1 MASTAPLMKTPMKR
15 VRGLG
20 SAKSGTEHFW
30 RQRLTAIANIP
41 LTIGLICVIFATI
54 GKDADAARAVL
65 ARPYDAF
72 IVALFAISGAIH
84 MALGMRII
92 IEDYIHNEGA
102 KIALIALNTLFSI
115 AVAAA
120 SVFAVL
126 RLTLGA

>member
-1 MASTAPLMKTPMKR
+1 MSSTAPLMKTPMKR

-41 LTIGLICVIFATI
+41 LTIGLICVIFATL
-54 GKDADAARAVL
+54 GKDAGAAREVL

-72 IVALFAISGAIH
+72 IVGLFAISGAIH

-92 IEDYIHNEGA
+92 IEDYIHNEGV
-102 KIALIALNTLFSI
+102 KIVSIALNTLFSF

>member
-1 MASTAPLMKTPMKR
+1 MSSTAPLMKTPMKR

-20 SAKSGTEHFW
+20 SARSGTEHFW

-41 LTIGLICVIFATI
+41 LTIGLICVVFATI
-54 GKDADAARAVL
+54 GKDAATAHAVL

-72 IVALFAISGAIH
+72 IVGLFAISGSIH

-92 IEDYIHNEGA
+92 IEDYIHTEA
-102 KIALIALNTLFSI
+102 TKISLIILNTLFSI

-126 RLTLGA
+126 HLTLGA

>member
-1 MASTAPLMKTPMKR
+1 MSSTTPQMKTPMKR

-20 SAKSGTEHFW
+20 SARSGTEHFW

-41 LTIGLICVIFATI
+41 LTIGLICVVFATI
-54 GKDADAARAVL
+54 GKDAATAHAVL
-65 ARPYDAF
+65 ARPFDAF

-84 MALGMRII
+84 MALGMRTV
-92 IEDYIHNEGA
+92 IEDYIHSEGT
-102 KIALIALNTLFSI
+102 KIVLIALNTLFSVTI
-115 AVAAA
+115 AAA

>member
-20 SAKSGTEHFW
+20 SAQSGTEHFW
-30 RQRLTAIANIP
+30 RQRLTALANIP
-41 LTIGLICVIFATI
+41 LTIGLICVLFATL
-54 GKDADAARAVL
+54 GKDATAARAVL

-72 IVALFAISGAIH
+72 IVALFVISGAIH

-92 IEDYIHNEGA
+92 IEDYIHHEGA
-102 KIALIALNTLFSI
+102 KIFYIALNILFSF